1 MNAFTLS
8 STLLKPAPL
17 FLRAQGHGATV
28 VCLHSST
35 GSSAQWSGLVGQLAD
50 HWQTMSVDLHGH
62 GRSPSWPAI
71 MPNTLDVEALAVI
84 DAVRHAGPAPEGVHL
99 VAHSYGAAVALQVA
113 LMQPLWVRSLT
124 LYEPVAFGVIH
135 AMSPGDA
142 TLTEIEAT
150 AKTVAVAVEAG
161 DLEGASRKF
170 VDYWSGVG
178 SWDAMGAQ
186 QRESVRARIATIPR
200 HFEALFAAR
209 WAARP
214 LGSLTMPTLLMHG
227 SQTRAPAR
235 RVADLVAQADLPRLR
250 RHEVAN
256 AGHLGPMTHEALVN
270 TAIVDHLQ
278 AQAAASAMAAAFA

>member
-1 MNAFTLS
+1 MNAVTLS
-8 STLLKPAPL
+8 STLPKPAPL
-17 FLRAQGHGATV
+17 FLRAQGRGATV

-50 HWQTMSVDLHGH
+50 HWQTMSIDLHGH
-62 GRSPSWPAI
+62 GRSPGWPTL
-71 MPNTLDVEALAVI
+71 MPNTLEVDALAVI

-99 VAHSYGAAVALQVA
+99 VAHSYGAAVALQLA
-113 LMQPLWVRSLT
+113 LLQPLWVRSLT

-142 TLTEIEAT
+142 TLPEIESV
-150 AKTVAVAVEAG
+150 AKTVAIAVDAG
-161 DLEGASRKF
+161 DLEGASRRF
-170 VDYWSGVG
+170 VDYWSGTG
-178 SWDAMGAQ
+178 SWDAMGAP
-186 QRESVRARIATIPR
+186 QREAVRARITTIPR
-200 HFEALFAAR
+200 QFEALFAAR

-235 RVADLVAQADLPRLR
+235 RVADLVADAGLPRLR
-250 RHEVAN
+250 RREMAD
-256 AGHLGPMTHEALVN
+256 AGHLGPMTHDAQVN
-270 TAIVDHLQ
+270 AVIVEHLQ

>member
-1 MNAFTLS
+1 MNTFTLS
-8 STLLKPAPL
+8 STLLKPAQL
-17 FLRAQGHGATV
+17 FLRAQGYGATV

-35 GSSAQWSGLVGQLAD
+35 ASHGQWRGLVGQLAD
-50 HWQTMSVDLHGH
+50 HWQTMAIDLHGH
-62 GRSPSWPAI
+62 GRSPGWPAI

-124 LYEPVAFGVIH
+124 LYEPVAFGVHH

-142 TLTEIEAT
+142 ALTEIEAT
-150 AKTVAVAVEAG
+150 ARTVAIAVEAG

-170 VDYWSGVG
+170 VDYWGGAG
-178 SWDAMGAQ
+178 SWDAMGAP
-186 QRESVRARIATIPR
+186 QREAVRARIATIPR

-227 SQTRAPAR
+227 SQTRTPAR
-235 RVADLVAQADLPRLR
+235 RVADLIAAADLPRLR

-256 AGHLGPMTHEALVN
+256 AGHLGPMTHETQVN
-270 TAIVDHLQ
+270 AAIIDHLQ